1 MHFRNVSNHLPND
14 FYEAFPD
21 DGYTNMYR
29 VMRALGEV
37 NYSGPMVPDHVPLA
51 PGAAE
56 SPAGRYHERGGES
69 FAFGYIR
76 AMIQA
81 MQTELGRRA

>member
-1 MHFRNVSNHLPND
+1 VHFRNVSNHLPN

-37 NYSGPMVPDHVPLA
+37 KYSGPMVPDHVPLP
-51 PGAAE
+51 PGAAA
-56 SPAGRYHERGGES
+56 SPAGQYHDRAGES